1 MSDNMKML
9 SLHDWYEYVKQFC
22 VIGVNLLLNKHV
34 GAVLYIRKE
43 DLDYNEL
50 PSSRAPYIVGAIDS
64 RMGTFSIQGKM
75 AYCEL
80 AINSD
85 SVEVWHVKIDDPPDE
100 IQFMLWR
107 NEEDFEL
114 VKNL

>member
-9 SLHDWYEYVKQFC
+9 SLHDWYEYAKQFY
-22 VIGVNLLLNKHV
+22 VIGVNLILNKHV

-43 DLDYNEL
+43 DLHYNEL
-50 PSSRAPYIVGAIDS
+50 PSSRAPYIVGETDS
-64 RMGTFSIQGKM
+64 RMGTFSIQGEIVC
-75 AYCEL
+75 CEL
-80 AINSD
+80 AINGD
-85 SVEVWHVKIDDPPDE
+85 SVEVWRVKIDDSLEE

-107 NEEDFEL
+107 NENDFEL